1 MLYKLNRSLQFAANL
16 SMLYPEREFLDRFQA
31 AAHDG
36 FKAVEF
42 MFAYD
47 WPAQDIAQAAQD
59 AGVEVVLLNAPP
71 GGQNQR
77 SISQAWGHGL
87 RGTACLPGHE
97 AEFQNGVL
105 LALEY
110 AQALNCPRVHV
121 LAGVVPLEHQVPS
134 ALPLALQTSHAYA
147 STPGPLRDTYLR
159 NLRWAAEQAAAAGK
173 TILIEPING
182 RDIPHYFLNKQEDA
196 HAIVQDVGAAN
207 LQVQFDLYHCQIVE
221 GDVLNKLRHYLPTG
235 RVGHVQIAGV
245 PLRHEPD
252 ISELHYPSVFD
263 CLNELQWQGWIG
275 CEYRPSRGTTPGG
288 TTAGLGWRPR

>member
-1 MLYKLNRSLQFAANL
+1 MLRFAANL
-16 SMLYPEREFLDRFQA
+16 SMLYPELSFLDRFQA
-31 AAHDG
+31 AAQDG

-47 WPAQDIAQAAQD
+47 WPAQDIAQAAKA

-71 GGQNQR
+71 GGQDQH
-77 SISQAWGHGL
+77 SISQAWGQGS
-87 RGTACLPGHE
+87 RGTACLPGRE

-105 LALEY
+105 LALDY
-110 AQALNCPRVHV
+110 AQTLHTPCVHV
-121 LAGVVPLEHQVPS
+121 LAGVVPPEHHSAS

-147 STPGPLRDTYLR
+147 ATPSALRDTYLS

-196 HAIVQDVGAAN
+196 HAIVQAVGVPN

-221 GDVLNKLRHYLPTG
+221 GDVLHKLRHYLPTG
-235 RVGHVQIAGV
+235 RVGHLQIAGA

-252 ISELHYPSVFD
+252 ISELHYPTVFD
-263 CLNELQWQGWIG
+263 TLQELGWQGWIG
-275 CEYRPSRGTTPGG
+275 CEYRPSRGMEAGG
-288 TTAGLGWRPR
+288 TTAGLNWIPR